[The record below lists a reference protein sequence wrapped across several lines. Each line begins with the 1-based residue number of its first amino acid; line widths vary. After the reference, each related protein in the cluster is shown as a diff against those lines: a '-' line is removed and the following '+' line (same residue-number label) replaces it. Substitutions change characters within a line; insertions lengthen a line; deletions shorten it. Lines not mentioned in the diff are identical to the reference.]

1 MQYNNKKLKHIV
13 LGLPKLLE
21 PHKMEMIAEDEY
33 VLALQIQTI
42 RDQDNLSEHNFY
54 PDHEPFV
61 GWY

>member
-1 MQYNNKKLKHIV
+1 
-13 LGLPKLLE
+13 
-21 PHKMEMIAEDEY
+21 MEMIAKDEY

-61 GWY
+61 G

>member
-42 RDQDNLSEHNFY
+42 
-54 PDHEPFV
+54 
-61 GWY
+61 